1 MHTPKHRLKTQLLPS
16 PTIISRTCV
25 LKLVFALMGQY
36 ACCCAN
42 QEDRCEAERAA
53 PPMKNGEDHVTT
65 EEERCSPMICA
76 CSEELNPMLSDIEL
90 LDKDDIFF
98 TSQVAEETEEAE
110 EKPEEHVRKMSHRL
124 SADKSSRRSSKR
136 RLLVYPA
143 DKRNSER
150 SIPGVI
156 DKENR
161 VSVTSINPRL
171 PFANVEERGIEGASQ
186 PFAS

>member
-1 MHTPKHRLKTQLLPS
+1 
-16 PTIISRTCV
+16 
-25 LKLVFALMGQY
+25 MGQY

-53 PPMKNGEDHVTT
+53 PPMKNGE
-65 EEERCSPMICA
+65 
-76 CSEELNPMLSDIEL
+76 
-90 LDKDDIFF
+90 
-98 TSQVAEETEEAE
+98 VAEETEEAE

>member
-53 PPMKNGEDHVTT
+53 PPMKNG
-65 EEERCSPMICA
+65 
-76 CSEELNPMLSDIEL
+76 EELNPMLSDIEL